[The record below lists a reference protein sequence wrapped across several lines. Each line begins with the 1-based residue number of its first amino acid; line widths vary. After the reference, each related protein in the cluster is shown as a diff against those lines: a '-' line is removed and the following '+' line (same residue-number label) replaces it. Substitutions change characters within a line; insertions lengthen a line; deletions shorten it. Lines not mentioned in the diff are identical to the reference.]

1 MTFTTFHLVGRPY
14 ELVLFD
20 LRVPGT
26 VKRVLS
32 ERSAWGECASV
43 ELLGSHH
50 AVLIVRAG
58 GAIRMD
64 KRRTV

>member
-1 MTFTTFHLVGRPY
+1 MTFTTFHLVDRPY
-14 ELVLFD
+14 ELALFD
-20 LRVPGT
+20 LRVPSA

-43 ELLGSHH
+43 ELLGPHH

-58 GAIRMD
+58 GAARMGD
-64 KRRTV
+64 RRAA